1 MVFLRRESI
10 WECFC
15 SMFFSSHHGTYV
27 MLLRYVTICT
37 IWRTWKTPMEECYFQ
52 VQVLG
57 FQALLKV
64 TPPCVFFTFF
74 KSNKWYQIAQSVS
87 HKFLLDSLN
96 VQYMNGQRD
105 SGDEICSKS
114 MSAMDTT
121 RRITKNDL
129 VGRVET
135 QGSLAQN
142 HSQTF
147 VFPRSI
153 KWVSWYHIDSVKS
166 KLSPISGT
174 TAKERLNPKLSRTP
188 F

>member
-15 SMFFSSHHGTYV
+15 SMFFSSHHGIYV

-105 SGDEICSKS
+105 SGDKICSKS

-121 RRITKNDL
+121 RSITKNDL

-147 VFPRSI
+147 RLSEIDQMSI
-153 KWVSWYHIDSVKS
+153 RVSYR
-166 KLSPISGT
+166 LS
-174 TAKERLNPKLSRTP
+174 
-188 F
+188 